1 MVLVR
6 SARTQTTPRVSSIDA
21 LAAGL
26 SLASRR
32 LWLMIIPVVVDVMLW
47 LMPRLSVESLL
58 TRLFTQWDALI
69 KAVYTPAQ
77 LAQLGDA
84 IGYFHD
90 SAAELG
96 RQVNLAIALTAGWL
110 APTSALASAQ
120 SNRLLL
126 ISGGVLA
133 PAGIGLNLPS
143 ASPLSSLTGVIE
155 IDSIWGSLLVIGGLW
170 LLAQVL
176 ATSFLSLAALS
187 LNGAEVRHGEK
198 SPSTGPAPIRVVRP
212 PFFRLLGLYLVLNLL
227 LFVVLWL
234 LRIPLAA
241 ATALAMIFNSSL
253 TAFLFVLVGGLT
265 LWMTLSFLVS
275 VFLVSDVMLIDGQ
288 GVWASIWQSIAL
300 TRSSGMRTFGFVI
313 LVNLLMLGARAA
325 WGIIGQTP
333 AGALV
338 AILGN
343 GFLCTAMVLASMVY
357 YDGLRREWRA
367 AAASKADV

>member
-6 SARTQTTPRVSSIDA
+6 SARTQTTLRVSSIDA

-47 LMPRLSVESLL
+47 LTPRLSVEGLL
-58 TRLFTQWDALI
+58 TRLFTQWDVLVKTI
-69 KAVYTPAQ
+69 YTPAQ

-84 IGYFHD
+84 ISYFHD
-90 SAAELG
+90 SAAQLG
-96 RQVNLAIALTAGWL
+96 QQVNLAIALTTGWL

-143 ASPLSSLTGVIE
+143 ASPLGSPTGVIE
-155 IDSIWGSLLVIGGLW
+155 IDSIWGALLVIGGLW

-198 SPSTGPAPIRVVRP
+198 ASLTGPAPIRVVRP
-212 PFFRLLGLYLVLNLL
+212 PFVRLFGLYLVLNLL

-241 ATALAMIFNSSL
+241 AAALAMIFNSSL

-333 AGALV
+333 AGAVV

-357 YDGLRREWRA
+357 YDGLRREWQA
-367 AAASKADV
+367 AAISKASA